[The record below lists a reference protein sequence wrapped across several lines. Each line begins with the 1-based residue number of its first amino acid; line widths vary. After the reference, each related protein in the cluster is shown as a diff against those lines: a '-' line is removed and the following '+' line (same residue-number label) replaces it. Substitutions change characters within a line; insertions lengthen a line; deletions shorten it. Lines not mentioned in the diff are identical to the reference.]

1 MRYMNYINPFN
12 LNQTTR
18 KDTMDLVCFSHLRWN
33 FVYQRPQHLMSRFL
47 KHGRVYFIEE
57 PLFDAEHTSYL
68 ELSRKE
74 NLTIVIPHLKH
85 DLSGQDPTLQQINL
99 LKDLFK
105 EEAII
110 DYFFWYY
117 TPMALTIGNSFTPK
131 FIVYDCMDEL
141 SSFKFAPPELKERE
155 KELFSKADLV
165 FTGGYN
171 LYRAKK
177 SFHHNIYP
185 FPSSIDKEHFMQA
198 RQIIAD
204 PVDQTDIPHPRFG
217 FYGVVDE
224 RFDID
229 LIKEVAER
237 KPEWQFVII
246 GPVIKIDSESLPIMN
261 NIHYLGS
268 KNYKELPLY
277 LAGWGVAIIPFL
289 RNEATKY
296 VSPTKTPEYLAGGK
310 PVISTSIIDVVTP
323 YGTNNLVHIADTA
336 DEFIAAAE
344 HELNRADRSQWLQK
358 TDAFLSKNSWDK
370 TWRKMV
376 RLINNTRDSKL
387 NGKSNNIIS
396 NLNKKKIYV

>member
-171 LYRAKK
+171 LYHAKK

-289 RNEATKY
+289 RNESTKY

-344 HELNRADRSQWLQK
+344 LELNRVDRSQWLQK
-358 TDAFLSKNSWDK
+358 IDAFLSKNSWDK

-396 NLNKKKIYV
+396 NLNKEKIYV